1 MLCGGGGALTR
12 FEKVRNHLFSN
23 RKLLALYLRVQDEFL
38 LSLGLR
44 KYPSA
49 QLHSTD
55 FGALV

>member
-1 MLCGGGGALTR
+1 M
-12 FEKVRNHLFSN
+12 NLFSN

-55 FGALV
+55 LGALV